1 MSSYFILSKPAS
13 ERVDHDEKN
22 QIIDPQSVSDHQ
34 DMYILP
40 RVNIDYYRDHGL
52 FEKALI
58 EWSKQLCDP
67 NWAMLDIGAHTG
79 TYSIALANH
88 CQHVYAFEPQKSTY
102 YALCGSVALSN
113 KTDKIT
119 CINVAL
125 GTKEQSKR
133 DDNTLKIR
141 SLDGGGSSLFHISN
155 VSNTPITESVP
166 TQNPTQTLSEGWLK
180 GRTSPL
186 PAQFQSLVP
195 ASTETSIG
203 VPTPTQTL
211 SEEKI
216 HVCTLDDMKI
226 QNIRFIKL
234 DVEYNELS
242 VLQGGKCTIHQ
253 NLPKIL
259 FEVNP
264 EDAEN
269 KKAIFDFLTQEF
281 NYKITAISGVNN
293 MYLAHM

>member
-1 MSSYFILSKPAS
+1 MIHPYKNNPESFNIMSGTTTTYFILSKDAAEPVDRD
-13 ERVDHDEKN
+13 ECNQILEPNVDHN
-22 QIIDPQSVSDHQ
+22 MNV
-34 DMYILP
+34 YILP
-40 RVNIDYYRDHGL
+40 QTNVDYYRHHGL
-52 FEKALI
+52 FEKGLI

-67 NWAMLDIGAHTG
+67 NWVMLDIGAHTG
-79 TYSIALANH
+79 TYGIALADH

-155 VSNTPITESVP
+155 ASNTPIVSEPETTDDP
-166 TQNPTQTLSEGWLK
+166 T
-180 GRTSPL
+180 
-186 PAQFQSLVP
+186 
-195 ASTETSIG
+195 
-203 VPTPTQTL
+203 PTPTQTL

-226 QNIRFIKL
+226 QNVGFIKL

-281 NYKITAISGVNN
+281 NYKIIAISGVNN

>member
-22 QIIDPQSVSDHQ
+22 QIIDPEPKRQQSDHQ

-79 TYSIALANH
+79 TYSIALADH
-88 CQHVYAFEPQKSTY
+88 CQHIYAFEPQKSTY

-141 SLDGGGSSLFHISN
+141 SLDGGGSSMFHISYCT
-155 VSNTPITESVP
+155 NTPVQDQDQSTP
-166 TQNPTQTLSEGWLK
+166 QNQ
-180 GRTSPL
+180 
-186 PAQFQSLVP
+186 V
-195 ASTETSIG
+195 
-203 VPTPTQTL
+203 QTL
-211 SEEKI
+211 SEEPI
-216 HVCTLDDMKI
+216 HVSTLDDMKI
-226 QNIRFIKL
+226 QNIGFIKL

>member
-1 MSSYFILSKPAS
+1 MSGTTYFILTKDAS
-13 ERVDHDEKN
+13 EPVDRDDHN
-22 QIIDPQSVSDHQ
+22 QIVEPVSLGLHTQ
-34 DMYILP
+34 DVYILP
-40 RVNIDYYRDHGL
+40 QTNVDYYRHHGL
-52 FEKALI
+52 FEKGLI
-58 EWSKQLCDP
+58 EWSKQLCNPD
-67 NWAMLDIGAHTG
+67 WVMLDIGAHTG
-79 TYSIALANH
+79 TYAIALANH

-125 GTKEQSKR
+125 GTEEQSKR
-133 DDNTLKIR
+133 ENNTLKIR

-155 VSNTPITESVP
+155 ASNAPIA
-166 TQNPTQTLSEGWLK
+166 SE
-180 GRTSPL
+180 
-186 PAQFQSLVP
+186 
-195 ASTETSIG
+195 STEITTQI
-203 VPTPTQTL
+203 QTL

-216 HVCTLDDMKI
+216 HVSTLDDMKI
-226 QNIRFIKL
+226 QNIGFIKL

-242 VLQGGKCTIHQ
+242 VIQGGKRTIHQ

-264 EDAEN
+264 EDAQN
-269 KKAIFDFLTQEF
+269 KKDIFDYLTQEF

>member
-1 MSSYFILSKPAS
+1 MSGTTYFILTKDAS
-13 ERVDHDEKN
+13 EPVDHDDNN
-22 QIIDPQSVSDHQ
+22 QIVEPGCLGLHTQ
-34 DMYILP
+34 DVYILP
-40 RVNIDYYRDHGL
+40 QTNVDYYRHHGL
-52 FEKALI
+52 FEKGLI
-58 EWSKQLCDP
+58 EWSKQLCNPD
-67 NWAMLDIGAHTG
+67 WVMLDIGAHTG
-79 TYSIALANH
+79 TYAIALANH

-125 GTKEQSKR
+125 GTEEQSKR
-133 DDNTLKIR
+133 DNNTLKIR

-155 VSNTPITESVP
+155 ASNTPITEPIPIP
-166 TQNPTQTLSEGWLK
+166 TKTLSEGWLK
-180 GRTSPL
+180 GRTSPI

-203 VPTPTQTL
+203 VPTQTL

-216 HVCTLDDMKI
+216 HVSTLDDMKI
-226 QNIRFIKL
+226 QNIGFIKL

-242 VLQGGKCTIHQ
+242 VLQGGKRTIHQ

-264 EDAEN
+264 EDAQN
-269 KKAIFDFLTQEF
+269 KKDIFDYLTQEF
-281 NYKITAISGVNN
+281 NYKITGISGVNN

>member
-1 MSSYFILSKPAS
+1 MSSTYFILTKDAS
-13 ERVDHDEKN
+13 EPVDRDDNNLIVE
-22 QIIDPQSVSDHQ
+22 PSTSDHQ
-34 DMYILP
+34 DVYILP
-40 RVNIDYYRDHGL
+40 QINVDYYRHHGL

-58 EWSKQLCDP
+58 EWSKQLCGTD
-67 NWAMLDIGAHTG
+67 WVMLDIGAHTG
-79 TYSIALANH
+79 TYSIALANYF
-88 CQHVYAFEPQKSTY
+88 QHVYAFEPQKSTY

-119 CINVAL
+119 CIHMAL
-125 GTKEQSKR
+125 GTEEQSKR

-155 VSNTPITESVP
+155 DSNTPIV
-166 TQNPTQTLSEGWLK
+166 SEH
-180 GRTSPL
+180 P
-186 PAQFQSLVP
+186 
-195 ASTETSIG
+195 SID
-203 VPTPTQTL
+203 TKYQTL

-216 HVCTLDDMKI
+216 HVCTLDEMKI
-226 QNIRFIKL
+226 QNIGFIKL

-242 VLQGGKCTIHQ
+242 VLQGGKRTIHQ

-264 EDAEN
+264 EDAQN
-269 KKAIFDFLTQEF
+269 KKDIFDYLTQEF
-281 NYKITAISGVNN
+281 NYKITAIRGVNN

>member
-1 MSSYFILSKPAS
+1 MSGTTYFILTKYAS
-13 ERVDHDEKN
+13 EPVDHDDNN
-22 QIIDPQSVSDHQ
+22 QIIVPYMSDQCPRQASLAPDTVTQDYRAKPVSLGLHSQ
-34 DMYILP
+34 DVYILP
-40 RVNIDYYRDHGL
+40 QTNVDYYRHHGL
-52 FEKALI
+52 FEKGLI

-67 NWAMLDIGAHTG
+67 DRVVLDIGAHTG
-79 TYSIALANH
+79 TYGIALANH

-113 KTDKIT
+113 KTDNIT

-125 GTKEQSKR
+125 GTEEQSKR
-133 DDNTLKIR
+133 ENNTLKIR

-155 VSNTPITESVP
+155 ASNAPIVSESTDIT
-166 TQNPTQTLSEGWLK
+166 N
-180 GRTSPL
+180 
-186 PAQFQSLVP
+186 
-195 ASTETSIG
+195 
-203 VPTPTQTL
+203 PTQTL

-216 HVCTLDDMKI
+216 HVSTLDDMKI
-226 QNIRFIKL
+226 QNIGFIKL

-242 VLQGGKCTIHQ
+242 VLQGGKRTIHQ

-264 EDAEN
+264 EDAQN
-269 KKAIFDFLTQEF
+269 KKDIFDYLTQEF
-281 NYKITAISGVNN
+281 NYKITGISGVNN